1 MSLQSISPIDGRY
14 AGKTAALQ
22 QYFSEQALMK
32 YRVYTEIRYLCALLD
47 VPCIKAKV
55 GNIDKS
61 GLMAITQITD
71 DDAQIIKDIETKG
84 WNGIPATNHDVKAVE
99 YFIKSK
105 FGENYKAITE
115 YVHFG
120 LTSED
125 INNISYGLMIRD
137 AVNNVLLPE
146 LCQVYGRIYEMAM
159 SSKDVPMLARTHGQ
173 PATPTT
179 FGKEMLVFVGRMKQ
193 ELKGLVNSEI
203 QLKLNGATGNFN
215 AHHFVFPDFD
225 WTAFS
230 HDFIGSL
237 NDNIQPVS
245 NEFTQNS
252 AVKVVYNPITTQI
265 EPHDSYLRVFD
276 IFKRLNNILTDF
288 SMDMWRYISDGW
300 IKQKAV
306 AGEIGS
312 SAMPHKVNPIDFENA
327 EGNFGVAN
335 ALLNFFTGKLSISR
349 LQRDLTDST
358 VERNF
363 GTAFAHTLIAYKSL
377 LKGLGK
383 TEINAELIH
392 QTLNNTP
399 EVLAEAFQSQLRMS
413 GVDKPYELL
422 KSVTRGKKV
431 TLESFTELAKSL
443 NVSDEI
449 KSKLISLTP
458 DHYTGFASRITEEFD
473 PKF

>member
-14 AGKTAALQ
+14 AGKTASLQ

-47 VPCIKAKV
+47 VPCIREKV

-61 GLMAITQITD
+61 AILNVMNVSD

-105 FGENYKAITE
+105 LGEPFKAILE
-115 YVHFG
+115 FVHFG

-146 LCQVYGRIYEMAM
+146 LCQVYGRIYEMAVAN
-159 SSKDVPMLARTHGQ
+159 KDVPMLARTHGQ
-173 PATPTT
+173 PATPTS
-179 FGKEMLVFVGRMKQ
+179 FGKEMLVFIGRIKQ
-193 ELKGLVNSEI
+193 ELKGLSVSEI

-215 AHHFVFPDFD
+215 AHHFVFPDYD

-245 NEFTQNS
+245 NEFAQNV
-252 AVKVVYNPITTQI
+252 AVKAVYNPVTTQI
-265 EPHDSYLRVFD
+265 EPHDSYLRIFD
-276 IFKRLNNILTDF
+276 IFKRINNILTDF

-300 IKQKAV
+300 IKQKPV

-335 ALLNFFTGKLSISR
+335 ALFNFFVGKLSISR

-358 VERNF
+358 VERNI

-377 LKGLGK
+377 LKGLSK
-383 TEINAELIH
+383 TEVNADLIT
-392 QTLNNTP
+392 QTLINTP
-399 EVLAEAFQSQLRMS
+399 EVLAEAYQSQLRMS

-431 TLESFTELAKSL
+431 TIENFRELAASL

-449 KSKLISLTP
+449 KSKLTGLTP
-458 DHYTGFASRITEEFD
+458 DTYTGFASRIVKEFD

>member
-14 AGKTAALQ
+14 AGKTSALQ
-22 QYFSEQALMK
+22 PYFSEQALMK

-47 VPCIKAKV
+47 VPMIRDRV
-55 GNIDKS
+55 GSIDKS
-61 GLMAITQITD
+61 GLMAITDVTD

-105 FGENYKAITE
+105 LGSQYKAITE

-137 AVNNVLLPE
+137 SINNVILPE
-146 LCQVYGRIYEMAM
+146 ICNVYGRIYGMAVE
-159 SSKDVPMLARTHGQ
+159 SKDLPMLARTHGQ

-179 FGKEMLVFVGRMKQ
+179 FGKEMLVFVGRMQ
-193 ELKGLVNSEI
+193 HELRLLTHSEI
-203 QLKLNGATGNFN
+203 LLKLNGATGGFN
-215 AHHFVFPDFD
+215 AHHFVFPDYD
-225 WTAFS
+225 WIGFS
-230 HDFIGSL
+230 QRLIDSL
-237 NDNIQPVS
+237 NDNIRPVS
-245 NEFTQNS
+245 NDFCRNA
-252 AVKVVYNPITTQI
+252 AVRVVYNPITTQI

-276 IFKRLNNILTDF
+276 IIKRINNILTDF
-288 SMDMWRYISDGW
+288 CMDIWRYISDGW
-300 IKQKAV
+300 IKQKPV

-327 EGNFGVAN
+327 EGNFGIAN

-358 VERNF
+358 VERNI
-363 GTAFAHTLIAYKSL
+363 GTAFAHSLIAYKSL
-377 LKGLGK
+377 QKGLTK
-383 TEINAELIH
+383 TEVNADLIR
-392 QTLNNTP
+392 QTLNATP

-413 GVDKPYELL
+413 GVEKPYELL
-422 KSVTRGKKV
+422 KSITRGKKV
-431 TLESFTELAKSL
+431 TLQSFTDLAAGL

-449 KSKLISLTP
+449 KTKLTGITP
-458 DHYTGFASRITEEFD
+458 DAYTGFASRIVDEFD